1 MGEAHKL
8 GEEYQVNIP
17 IQMMAVT
24 DTSGTMNPMRFR
36 LETVD
41 HEIKT
46 VNTQNIVSR
55 LEKNHVGIREKQY
68 ICIVEMGDTCS
79 IVEIRYSVDTQKWRD
94 YQFLS

>member
-1 MGEAHKL
+1 
-8 GEEYQVNIP
+8 
-17 IQMMAVT
+17 MMAVT
-24 DTSGTMNPMRFR
+24 DTSGTMNPLRFR

>member
-24 DTSGTMNPMRFR
+24 GTSGTMNPMRFR

-46 VNTQNIVSR
+46 VNIKNIVSR
-55 LEKNHVGIREKQY
+55 SKKLCGNSGKAVHLYRGDGRYLQY
-68 ICIVEMGDTCS
+68 S
-79 IVEIRYSVDTQKWRD
+79 
-94 YQFLS
+94 